1 MADFI
6 EVRFPGCP
14 SYGFMSSPDY
24 QVTVVATA
32 GGFERRNR
40 NWSRPLTSISVTV
53 GPRREADIKELLD
66 FWHVVGGIATGFRVK
81 DWTDYQATDEP
92 LVEIPESPGNY
103 QLTKRYDV
111 GASQTQDREIYKP
124 VEDTVVLSGGGVLDY
139 TTGIVTGGGG
149 GTWSGEFDLPMRF
162 SSDFPVAVVN
172 LRIQSVTFT
181 LVELRMR
188 QEST

>member
-6 EVRFPGCP
+6 ETPRFPGCP

-24 QVTVVATA
+24 KVTVVATA

-92 LVEIPESPGNY
+92 LVAIGGGNY

-124 VEDTVVLSGGGVLDY
+124 VPGTIVLSGGGSLDT
-139 TTGIVTGGGG
+139 TTGVVTGGAG

-172 LRIQSVTFT
+172 LRIQTVTFT
-181 LVELRMR
+181 LVELRIR